1 MEREQEIFLEN
12 FNNIQIIHQAKVEA
26 IKYWGDDIPI
36 TVLFGELGRFI
47 AKNFYSFSDEEI
59 NYIFETIEKGMESPL
74 SNAIATGLL
83 EALGGEIINNPNI
96 LEKININL
104 GRLSKKYL
112 TDWND
117 WLESE

>member
-1 MEREQEIFLEN
+1 MNTEQRIFLEN
-12 FNNIQIIHQAKVEA
+12 FNNILTIHQAKMEA
-26 IKYWGDDIPI
+26 IKYWGDDIPV

-47 AKNFYSFSDEEI
+47 AKNFDRFSDEEI
-59 NYIFETIEKGMESPL
+59 NYIFKMIEKGMASPL

-83 EALGGEIINNPNI
+83 EALGGEILNNPDI
-96 LEKININL
+96 LEKINIAL

-117 WLESE
+117 WLQSQ